1 MSDPSTV
8 PMAATN
14 NPPADPPSSMERK
27 IHDHTEGIQLDVGGE
42 EGVDRRLA
50 EIEMEGEE
58 VAAGWKPAP
67 HQPLSPEVRFLHISR
82 TIHQLITDRN
92 RSVGIFLAVASLS
105 FAASTALLN
114 ARPDVVP
121 IIPLK
126 TLQYWCLPVTFGT
139 LAVIGVFMGLILVR
153 TRIGLIYEV
162 SKMNALL
169 GLPSERV
176 KRVNPFSIFFLMY
189 LMVCLCGAAAG
200 GLAVG
205 MLMVNRVQVATPPT
219 AEGELAAIGDPAATQ
234 SRAPLLAGAA
244 VGVVYTAAFL
254 AIYFSMV
261 LNATSEEKLVKARS

>member
-1 MSDPSTV
+1 MNDPPAV
-8 PMAATN
+8 PAASPK
-14 NPPADPPSSMERK
+14 PPADSSPSLQDK
-27 IHDHTEGIQLDVGGE
+27 IPNHLDGIQVDVTGE
-42 EGVDRRLA
+42 DGVDRRLA

-67 HQPLSPEVRFLHISR
+67 HQPLAPEVRFLHISR

-114 ARPDVVP
+114 ARADVVP

-126 TLQYWCLPVTFGT
+126 SLQYWCLPVTFGT
-139 LAVIGVFMGLILVR
+139 LAIIGAFMCLILVR

-200 GLAVG
+200 GLASG
-205 MLMVNRVQVATPPT
+205 LLMV
-219 AEGELAAIGDPAATQ
+219 
-234 SRAPLLAGAA
+234 SRAPAPITSTATEKTTVDDGSGAAESRVPLLAGTAIGSLYAA
-244 VGVVYTAAFL
+244 IFLTVYYA
-254 AIYFSMV
+254 MV
-261 LNATSEEKLVKARS
+261 LNATSEEKLVKARG

>member
-1 MSDPSTV
+1 MSEPAAV
-8 PMAATN
+8 PT
-14 NPPADPPSSMERK
+14 DPPKSPTDAPSSNEVK
-27 IHDHTEGIQLDVGGE
+27 APNHLDGLQVDVTGE

-58 VAAGWKPAP
+58 VAAGWKPAA
-67 HQPLSPEVRFLHISR
+67 HQPLAPEVRFLHISR

-105 FAASTALLN
+105 FAASSALLN
-114 ARPDVVP
+114 AKADVVP
-121 IIPLK
+121 IIPLAS
-126 TLQYWCLPVTFGT
+126 LQFWCLPVTFGT
-139 LAVIGVFMGLILVR
+139 LAIIGVFMCLILVR

-189 LMVCLCGAAAG
+189 LMVCLCGAASGGLASGMLMLDRPAAPVASASVDPPSGPARTTLARPQRGAILG

-205 MLMVNRVQVATPPT
+205 GL
-219 AEGELAAIGDPAATQ
+219 
-234 SRAPLLAGAA
+234 
-244 VGVVYTAAFL
+244 YTAIFL
-254 AIYFSMV
+254 TTYYVMV
-261 LNATSEEKLVKARS
+261 LSATSEDKLVKARS